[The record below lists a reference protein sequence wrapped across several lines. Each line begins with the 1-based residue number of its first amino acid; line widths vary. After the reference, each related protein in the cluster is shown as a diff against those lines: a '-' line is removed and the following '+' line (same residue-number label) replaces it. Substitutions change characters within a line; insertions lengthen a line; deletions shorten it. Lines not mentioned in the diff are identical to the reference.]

1 MYRSR
6 NARVLELAAHV
17 LPVAPRVSATALP
30 SPPRT
35 AGLNDALN
43 LLGAGKL
50 DETPA
55 ILPPLAAG
63 PYGRCGRALQ
73 IGLAATGASRKP
85 LVSEGR
91 ARRLAGRSHRR
102 LANHADRPPGR
113 STGTRGV
120 RRDGR
125 GEDAGPPSQGVFTLS
140 RRIDDDA
147 KRLDPR

>member
-6 NARVLELAAHV
+6 NARVLELAALV

-55 ILPPLAAG
+55 ILPPLAT
-63 PYGRCGRALQ
+63 GRTVDADVLSKSDSQRPVRRGSPWYR
-73 IGLAATGASRKP
+73 
-85 LVSEGR
+85 R
-91 ARRLAGRSHRR
+91 ARATPCR
-102 LANHADRPPGR
+102 
-113 STGTRGV
+113 TK
-120 RRDGR
+120 
-125 GEDAGPPSQGVFTLS
+125 PS
-140 RRIDDDA
+140 A
-147 KRLDPR
+147 PCEPC